1 MADFE
6 ATLQAD
12 SAGEEMLAE
21 FHSSEILS
29 MVLDENGHLIITLI
43 GGKILDAGKLPGT
56 VPVRGVDY
64 WTEEDIASI
73 KAYVDEAILGGAW

>member
-12 SAGEEMLAE
+12 SAGEEMRAE
-21 FHSSEILS
+21 FHSAEILS
-29 MVLDENGHLIITLI
+29 MVLDERGHLIVTLI
-43 GGKILDAGKLPGT
+43 GGKIIDAGSVQGA

-64 WTEEDIASI
+64 WTEEDIAAI
-73 KAYVDEAILGGAW
+73 KAYVDEAILGGEW